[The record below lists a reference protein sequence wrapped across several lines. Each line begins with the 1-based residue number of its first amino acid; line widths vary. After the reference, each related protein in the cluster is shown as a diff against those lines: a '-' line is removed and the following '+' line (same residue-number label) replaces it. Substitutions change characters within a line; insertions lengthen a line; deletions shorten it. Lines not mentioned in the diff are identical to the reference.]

1 MVNLFT
7 VIKLVRGKMRLFKL
21 KQQIIIKI
29 WIISILSLFLISCGS
44 SVRVQFDYLEDHD
57 FEPYKTFDFLVAP
70 NDLQMHDKSIRRI
83 KNAVINELEL
93 NEFEMKFTQP
103 DFLIAIQKSV
113 NSKINVTNWGYTYA
127 PYSNYYGGYEYW
139 GTPSM
144 SVYKYEEGTLV
155 IDIIDPKTMDLI
167 WRGVAQRAL
176 PPRLDSERIQEIID
190 EAVRRILYYW
200 PPD

>member
-1 MVNLFT
+1 VVNLFT
-7 VIKLVRGKMRLFKL
+7 VIKLVRGKMRSFIL

-29 WIISILSLFLISCGS
+29 GIISILSLFLISCGS

-57 FEPYKTFDFLVAP
+57 FESYKTFDFLVEP
-70 NDLQMHDKSIRRI
+70 NDIQLDDKSIRRI
-83 KNAVINELEL
+83 KNAVINELESDG
-93 NEFEMKFTQP
+93 FAMKFIQP

-113 NSKINVTNWGYTYA
+113 NSKINVTNWGYNYA

-167 WRGVAQRAL
+167 WRGVAHRAL
-176 PPRLDSERIQEIID
+176 PPRLDSERIQEIIN
-190 EAVRRILYYW
+190 EAVKRVLYYW